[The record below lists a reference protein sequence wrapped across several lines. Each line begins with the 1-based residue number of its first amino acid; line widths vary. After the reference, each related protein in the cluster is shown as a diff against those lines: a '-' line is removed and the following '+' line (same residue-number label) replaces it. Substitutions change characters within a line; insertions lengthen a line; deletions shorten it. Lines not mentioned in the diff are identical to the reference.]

1 MKILFSSNK
10 NPYFLTFTDYIEKS
24 FRENGCDVF
33 FFENRDFIMPGRMND
48 AIPSLKKWDL
58 KLLNKKL
65 ISMATSCKPDMFLEA
80 GGWNILP
87 DTLVTLKD
95 MGIKTALWTVDPPR
109 IFKSIIES
117 APYYDSVF
125 TQGSEAYEI
134 LNQYNI
140 KKLNWM
146 PFACDSDLHRPVEL
160 TDDEQKKYVSDVCFV
175 GSGGDLYLQRREE
188 LKSLTDFNL
197 GIWGPG
203 WESLPDESQLH
214 KFIRGGQTGPEEW
227 VKIFSAAKVV
237 FHSHYHD
244 PSGKVPCHQASP
256 RVYEALACG
265 AFFVCDN
272 QRDVLRLFKNGE
284 HLIVFKSIQEL
295 REIIDYYLKHPA
307 EAKSIAEKGRKEAV
321 EKHTFKHRT
330 REILS
335 RVMHG

>member
-1 MKILFSSNK
+1 
-10 NPYFLTFTDYIEKS
+10 
-24 FRENGCDVF
+24 
-33 FFENRDFIMPGRMND
+33 
-48 AIPSLKKWDL
+48 
-58 KLLNKKL
+58 
-65 ISMATSCKPDMFLEA
+65 
-80 GGWNILP
+80 
-87 DTLVTLKD
+87 
-95 MGIKTALWTVDPPR
+95 
-109 IFKSIIES
+109 
-117 APYYDSVF
+117 
-125 TQGSEAYEI
+125 
-134 LNQYNI
+134 
-140 KKLNWM
+140 
-146 PFACDSDLHRPVEL
+146 
-160 TDDEQKKYVSDVCFV
+160 
-175 GSGGDLYLQRREE
+175 LYLQRREE

-284 HLIVFKSIQEL
+284 HLVVFKSIQEL

-307 EAKSIAEKGRKEAV
+307 EAKSIAEEGRKEAV